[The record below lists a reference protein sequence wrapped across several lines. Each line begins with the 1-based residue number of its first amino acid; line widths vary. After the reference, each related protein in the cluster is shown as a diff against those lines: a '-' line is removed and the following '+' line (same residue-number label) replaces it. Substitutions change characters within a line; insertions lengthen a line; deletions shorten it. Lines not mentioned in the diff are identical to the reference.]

1 MIHSHKHAQPV
12 LLVMDGDA
20 AGLHAIELEVRRRY
34 SADYDIHAAA
44 SGQAA
49 LQLLTDMRDDGRSV
63 VLLLCAQWLPDMT
76 GIEFFVRAYPLHPRA
91 KRAILINWSDRFTS
105 EPIFHSFALGQI
117 DGYTARPA
125 ALQGAPDERF
135 HEFVTDML
143 RDWSRLNR
151 PAFQVVQIIGEVW
164 AHRSHELR
172 DLFERNGIPYGFYDA
187 KSETGQSLLQ
197 KVGASKGP
205 FPILIVLDHQV
216 MADPSNEAIA
226 DAFGVNT
233 RLENFAYDVVIVGAG
248 PAGLSA
254 AVYGASEG
262 LHTIVIESSA
272 IGGQAG
278 TSSMIRNYLGFPRGI
293 SGAALAARA
302 YEQAWFF
309 GAHFYFMRRAAGL
322 RAEGQN
328 HVVVLDDGTEL
339 LGRTVILAMGAEY
352 RHLELP
358 HLDSLVGS
366 GVFYGA
372 AVTEAK
378 AMQGKE
384 VFVVGGGNAAGQAA
398 AYLSK
403 FASRVTMLVRGDS
416 LTDTMSDY
424 LMNEI
429 VTCGN
434 IEVCCNVE
442 IAACYGDHRLE
453 GLMVR
458 DLSTGEETAVSGSA
472 LFILIGA
479 SPHTEWLPDTV
490 LCDDEGYVITGQ
502 DLSRDGRYLGS
513 WPLERMPRPFETSV
527 PGVFA
532 VGDVRSRSVKR
543 VASAVGEGS
552 VTISQVHEYL
562 QERKS
567 ARP

>member
-1 MIHSHKHAQPV
+1 MDSPTPQVQPV
-12 LLVMDGDA
+12 ILAIDGDA
-20 AGLHAIELEVRRRY
+20 VGVLGIIQALRRRY
-34 SADYDIHAAA
+34 SADYEIRSAA

-49 LQLLTDMRDDGRSV
+49 LQLLRDMRDNGRAV
-63 VLLLCAQWLPDMT
+63 VLLLCAQSLPDMS
-76 GIEFFVRAYPLHPRA
+76 GIEFFVRANPLHPRA
-91 KRAILINWSDRFTS
+91 KRALLIDWSDRFTA
-105 EPIFHSFALGQI
+105 EPIFHTFALGQI
-117 DGYTARPA
+117 DGYTTRPA
-125 ALQGAPDERF
+125 ALDDQPDERF
-135 HEFVTDML
+135 HEFVTDLL
-143 RDWSRLNR
+143 REWSRVNR
-151 PAFQVVQIIGEVW
+151 PAFQVVQIIGEEW
-164 AHRSHELR
+164 APRSHELR
-172 DLFERNGIPYGFYDA
+172 DLFARNGIPYGFYDVH
-187 KSETGQSLLQ
+187 SEDGQTLLQ
-197 KVGASKGP
+197 NAGALDGP
-205 FPILIVLDHQV
+205 LPVLIFLDNRV
-216 MADPSNEAIA
+216 MVNPANEAIA

-233 RLENFAYDVVIVGAG
+233 RLENFAYDVIIVGAG

-262 LHTIVIESSA
+262 LHTIVIESRA

-278 TSSMIRNYLGFPRGI
+278 TSSLIRNYLGFPRGI

-309 GAHFYFMRRAAGL
+309 GAHFYFMRQAAAL
-322 RAEGQN
+322 RSTGQ
-328 HVVVLDDGTEL
+328 HYVVVLDDGTEL
-339 LGRTVILAMGAEY
+339 LGRTVILAMGAAY
-352 RHLELP
+352 RHLDLP
-358 HLDSLVGS
+358 HLNTLVGS

-398 AYLSK
+398 VYLSK

-424 LMNEI
+424 LMNDI

-442 IAACYGDHRLE
+442 IAACYGEHRLE
-453 GLMVR
+453 GLRVR
-458 DLSTGEETAVSGSA
+458 DMATGEETAVSGSA

-479 SPHTEWLPDTV
+479 SPHTQWLPETI
-490 LCDDEGYVITGQ
+490 LCDENGYVITGQ
-502 DLSRDGRYLGS
+502 DLLGDGRYS
-513 WPLERMPRPFETSV
+513 ANWPLTRMPRPFETSL

-532 VGDVRSRSVKR
+532 VGDLRHRSVKR

-562 QERKS
+562 QELKTTG
-567 ARP
+567 A